1 MENTPLELAMSES
14 IRNLLEIRQELI
26 AKNCNQDTEIKRL
39 VQENKL
45 NEKVN

>member
-14 IRNLLEIRQELI
+14 IRNLLEIRQQLI
-26 AKNCNQDTEIKRL
+26 VKNCNQDTEIKRL
-39 VQENKL
+39 VQENKS